1 VCAWNATSGGV
12 AVTGMGVVC
21 SIATDVE
28 TFAAAL
34 RAGRSGSELRDF
46 ALEPAVA
53 GRESLP
59 NPLRRGALS
68 AGLRAPLP
76 VQASLCAALEAWES
90 SRLHDRP
97 VPPHQ
102 VGLVVAGSNLNG
114 QLTERAR
121 SRYGDQPLYLPGRFA
136 LHQLDTDH
144 VGTLSQVLGIAG
156 EGFTVGAASASGNVG
171 IISASRLVQAGAVRA
186 CLVVGALTDLSSLER
201 QALANVGALAS
212 TPPGPGG
219 PFDRC
224 SQGFVYGQG
233 AACLVLESEVS
244 ARRRG
249 ATVLAEIAGYDL
261 KLDGNSLADPRE
273 DGESHVIAGSLRRA
287 GVGPE
292 AVSYVN
298 AHGTGSA
305 LGDEVELRALRRAF
319 GGAFSRPWVNSTKAL
334 TGHCLSA
341 AGVVEAVA
349 TIVQMREGFVH
360 PTVGLEDPID
370 PTFRFVGP
378 CAQPAEIRFAVSNGF
393 GFGGFNTSVTLASA
407 S

>member
-1 VCAWNATSGGV
+1 VCASNATGV
-12 AVTGMGVVC
+12 VVTGMGVVC
-21 SIATDVE
+21 SIGTDVE

-34 RAGRSGSELRDF
+34 RAGRSGAELRGF

-59 NPLRRGALS
+59 GPLRRRALS
-68 AGLRAPLP
+68 AGRRAPLP
-76 VQASLCAALEAWES
+76 VQASLGAALEAWES
-90 SRLHDRP
+90 SRLHDGP
-97 VPPHQ
+97 VPPDQ
-102 VGLVVAGSNLNG
+102 VGLVVAGNNLNG

-144 VGTLSQVLGIAG
+144 VGTLSQVIGIAG

-171 IISASRLVQAGAVRA
+171 IISASRLVEAGAVRA

-201 QALANVGALAS
+201 QALVNIGALADTS
-212 TPPGPGG
+212 GDGARG

-224 SQGFVYGQG
+224 SPGFVYGQG
-233 AACLVLESEVS
+233 AACLVLEPEES

-249 ATVLAEIAGYDL
+249 ATILAGIAGYDL

-273 DGESHVIAGSLRRA
+273 DGEAHVIASSLRRA
-287 GVGPE
+287 GVEPG

-305 LGDEVELRALRRAF
+305 LGDEVELRALRRAL
-319 GGAFSRPWVNSTKAL
+319 GGAFSRPWLNSTKAL

-341 AGVVEAVA
+341 AGVLEAVA
-349 TIVQMREGFVH
+349 TIVQMRGGFVH
-360 PTVGLEDPID
+360 PTVSLRDPID
-370 PTFRFVGP
+370 PAFRFVGP
-378 CAQPAEIRFAVSNGF
+378 RAQPAEIRFAVSNGF